1 MILERLINHYYITKA
16 IKPLTVEKLHNMH
29 HNGKLADYLEQ
40 VENVYTRITVHNKRQ
55 ALEILKVRF
64 HNQNLI
70 GALNERLTKEQKSN
84 PNYAISCCIGISID
98 TSWSSVCRSITA
110 VNSRIAGY
118 VSDRY
123 QVLEI
128 DRQEDGELIFA
139 VLEHKNKSAE
149 TAHNLFWAHY
159 CNNEWVRASKMAL
172 GMKLV
177 WDRALEDYYEM
188 MYQRMG
194 GQPINLAYK
203 LQK

>member
-1 MILERLINHYYITKA
+1 MILDRLVNHYYYRRAVT
-16 IKPLTVEKLHNMH
+16 PLTDVKIDNMYY
-29 HNGKLADYLEQ
+29 NGKLADYIEQ
-40 VENVYTRITVHNKRQ
+40 VENVYTRIIVRNKKQ

-70 GALNERLTKEQKSN
+70 GAFNERLTKEQKSN
-84 PNYAISCCIGISID
+84 PDYAISCCIGLSVD
-98 TSWSSVCRSITA
+98 PSWSSVCRSITA

-118 VSDRY
+118 VSDKY

-128 DRQEDGELIFA
+128 DKQEDGELIFA

-159 CNNEWVRASKMAL
+159 CNNEWYRASKMAL

-177 WDRALEDYYEM
+177 WDRKLADYYEM

-194 GQPINLAYK
+194 GQPIPLELK
-203 LQK
+203 IQK